1 MQDDQINKSVD
12 DLMGQDV
19 GADSTSVQTAT
30 PGLSLGSN
38 PSLPE
43 PPTNTPLPQL
53 PSDDSA
59 DQNDSQSETE
69 LDQPVE
75 TSDNDEGSVAPE
87 LEDSE
92 TDSEPTETEDV
103 SSTNPTSELDQIKQ
117 DALAQLSPIVDE
129 LDQPAEEKYRTLM
142 MMIQA
147 SDDQSLIKSA
157 YDAANRID
165 DKKVRAEALLAIVNE
180 INYFANRS
188 DNKES

>member
-53 PSDDSA
+53 PTDDA
-59 DQNDSQSETE
+59 VQNDDQSEPK
-69 LDQPVE
+69 LDQPAE
-75 TSDNDEGSVAPE
+75 TNNNDEVSVAPE

-92 TDSEPTETEDV
+92 TDSEPTEPEDV

-180 INYFANRS
+180 INYFANQS
-188 DNKES
+188 DNKDN

>member
-53 PSDDSA
+53 PTDDA
-59 DQNDSQSETE
+59 VQNDDQSDQEQ
-69 LDQPVE
+69 DQPVE
-75 TSDNDEGSVAPE
+75 TSDNDEVSVAQE

-92 TDSEPTETEDV
+92 TDSEPAEPEDV

-180 INYFANRS
+180 INYFANQS
-188 DNKES
+188 ENKN

>member
-19 GADSTSVQTAT
+19 GADSTSVQTTT

-43 PPTNTPLPQL
+43 PPIGTPVPQL
-53 PSDDSA
+53 PSDDDA
-59 DQNDSQSETE
+59 DQDDSQSEPE
-69 LDQPVE
+69 LDQPAE
-75 TSDNDEGSVAPE
+75 TSDNDEVVVPE
-87 LEDSE
+87 IEASE
-92 TDSEPTETEDV
+92 ASSEPTESEDIS
-103 SSTNPTSELDQIKQ
+103 SSTPTELDQIKQ
-117 DALAQLSPIVDE
+117 DALAQLSPIVNE

-142 MMIQA
+142 MLIQA
-147 SDDQSLIKSA
+147 SDDQTLIKSA

-180 INYFANRS
+180 INYFAGQS
-188 DNKES
+188 DK